1 MEALKKLLNNIAD
14 LFKVKTIL
22 SLLVIITT
30 CYLTIKEII
39 DPATFMALA
48 SAIITYYFTRRT
60 EENIEIDN
68 KKMK

>member
-1 MEALKKLLNNIAD
+1 MKEAIKELLINIAD

-22 SLLVIITT
+22 SLSVIATT

-48 SAIITYYFTRRT
+48 SAIITYYFTRK
-60 EENIEIDN
+60 ED
-68 KKMK
+68 